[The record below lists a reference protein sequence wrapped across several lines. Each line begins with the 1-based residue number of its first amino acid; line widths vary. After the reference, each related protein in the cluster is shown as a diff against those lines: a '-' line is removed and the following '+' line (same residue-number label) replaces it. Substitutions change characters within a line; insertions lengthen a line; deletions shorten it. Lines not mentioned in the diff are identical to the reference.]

1 MDDKIKRSLRY
12 STLDG
17 IFASITQGLS
27 ENFITPY
34 ALAMKATTA
43 QIGILSALPNL
54 AGSASQ
60 LITAST
66 VDRLGSRMA
75 LINPC
80 VLLHALMWIPI
91 ILVPYI
97 FGGSAIACLTLFA
110 TLYMLLNAL
119 CIPAWSSLM
128 ADHVPEG
135 RRGNFFGWRN
145 RLLGFISVGATFTAG
160 FFLNSFRGPSAFT
173 GFTIIF
179 SLAFLSRLLSWNFLR
194 KMYEPPLVV
203 RKEDRFTFAQFFRKL
218 TISNFGR
225 FVIFVSMMHF
235 SVMLVSPFLAVY
247 MLKDLKFS
255 YAAYTIINLAATV
268 TILFAM
274 KIWGVHADHIGN
286 RRVLRLTSGLLPL
299 IPILWILSPNKIYL
313 IFVQVFAGF
322 FWAGFNLS
330 SSNFILD
337 AVTPQKRTRCIAYF
351 NAING
356 CAIFMGAFLGGMLVK
371 YLPAIFG
378 YRILTLALISG
389 VLRAASSIFCTTVK
403 EVRPVAKVSS
413 LDLFYS
419 VIGIRP
425 IPNHLGR
432 E

>member
-135 RRGNFFGWRN
+135 PRGQFFGWRN
-145 RLLGFISVGATFTAG
+145 RLL
-160 FFLNSFRGPSAFT
+160 
-173 GFTIIF
+173 
-179 SLAFLSRLLSWNFLR
+179 
-194 KMYEPPLVV
+194 
-203 RKEDRFTFAQFFRKL
+203 
-218 TISNFGR
+218 
-225 FVIFVSMMHF
+225 
-235 SVMLVSPFLAVY
+235 
-247 MLKDLKFS
+247 
-255 YAAYTIINLAATV
+255 
-268 TILFAM
+268 
-274 KIWGVHADHIGN
+274 
-286 RRVLRLTSGLLPL
+286 
-299 IPILWILSPNKIYL
+299 
-313 IFVQVFAGF
+313 VF
-322 FWAGFNLS
+322 
-330 SSNFILD
+330 
-337 AVTPQKRTRCIAYF
+337 
-351 NAING
+351 
-356 CAIFMGAFLGGMLVK
+356 
-371 YLPAIFG
+371 
-378 YRILTLALISG
+378 
-389 VLRAASSIFCTTVK
+389 
-403 EVRPVAKVSS
+403 
-413 LDLFYS
+413 
-419 VIGIRP
+419 
-425 IPNHLGR
+425 
-432 E
+432 